1 MELKNYVFYYETEL
15 FPHGVVETYDTY
27 SEALQ
32 AQVSLFQSADSYP
45 FGVLNSNIFDRDI
58 FLRYG
63 ARFSS
68 LRVGSPVVEKVRSIS

>member
-1 MELKNYVFYYETEL
+1 MVLKSFVLYFESDL
-15 FPHGVVETYDTY
+15 FPDGVIETFATY

-32 AQVSLFQSADSYP
+32 VQSYLSVLGVSSSQ
-45 FGVLNSNIFDRDI
+45 IFDRDI

-68 LRVGSPVVEKVRSIS
+68 LRVGSPVTEKVRSIS